1 MKKKVIF
8 WGSASHA
15 VVLEEL
21 ISYSGTEIVAVFDN
35 DTSARSPIDG
45 VPIYFKKEGF
55 ERWMSQWQEEE
66 LYFAVAIGGEYGAVR
81 LEIHDYLK
89 GFGLRPFQ
97 CVHPSSFIANNATIG
112 EGCHVLIKSA
122 ICARSK
128 LGRSVILN
136 TLADIDH
143 ECTIGDGAH
152 VSANVIVAG
161 GCTIGS
167 NAFIGVG
174 AAILPRLTVG
184 NNAIIGA
191 GAVVTRDVPDNA
203 VAYGNPA
210 KVHYYR
216 DEVGNRIE
224 IDTTPFNRK

>member
-1 MKKKVIF
+1 MQKKIIF

-21 ISYSGTEIVAVFDN
+21 IGYSGTEVVAVFDN
-35 DTSARSPIDG
+35 NTSAKSPIDG
-45 VPIYFKKEGF
+45 VPIYYKKEGF
-55 ERWMSQWQEEE
+55 EQWISQHEGEDV
-66 LYFAVAIGGEYGAVR
+66 YFAVAIGGEYGTDR
-81 LEIHDYLK
+81 LEIHGYLK
-89 GFGLRPFQ
+89 AFGLVPFQ
-97 CVHPSSFIANNATIG
+97 CVHPTSFIASNATIG
-112 EGCHVLIKSA
+112 EGCHILAKSA

-167 NAFIGVG
+167 NAFVGVG
-174 AAILPRLTVG
+174 AAILPRLTIG
-184 NNAIIGA
+184 ENAIIGA
-191 GAVVTRDVPDNA
+191 GSVITRDIPDNA

-216 DEVGNRIE
+216 DKAGNRLE
-224 IDTTPFNRK
+224 IDEVEGK